1 MEKQWKLG
9 CVVMAAGNARR
20 YGDNKLAAQLRGR
33 SLILRALEAV
43 PTEAIYSAVVVT
55 QYPEIMRLAWE
66 FHFAAVYN
74 EHPDYG
80 ISHTIELGL
89 TGLRDCDG
97 VMFLVSDQPLLRRKS
112 VAALARLWKSHPDSI
127 AALSHGGVRGNP
139 CVFPARF
146 YPELLELTEDRGGNA
161 VIRRH
166 EEDLVLLEVDA
177 RELTDVD
184 TPEAL
189 RSLTVELGSGPHT

>member
-43 PTEAIYSAVVVT
+43 PTEAIDSAVVVT
-55 QYPEIMRLAWE
+55 QYPEIMRLAGE

-189 RSLTVELGSGPHT
+189 RSLTAALGSGPHT

>member
-43 PTEAIYSAVVVT
+43 PTEAIDSAVVVT
-55 QYPEIMRLAWE
+55 QYPKIMRLAGE

-189 RSLTVELGSGPHT
+189 RSLTAELGSGPHT

>member
-43 PTEAIYSAVVVT
+43 PTEAIDSAVVVT
-55 QYPEIMRLAWE
+55 QYPEIMRLAGE

-189 RSLTVELGSGPHT
+189 RNLTAELGSGPHT

>member
-43 PTEAIYSAVVVT
+43 PTEAIDSAVVVT
-55 QYPEIMRLAWE
+55 QYTEIMRLAGK

-189 RSLTVELGSGPHT
+189 RSLTAELGSGPHT